1 MHSFDTSDFSICQK
15 WFSTTSCDSLLSSF
29 LQIKLEILKNHKV
42 TLIMDESLFVT
53 VPYIITLQF
62 GHNDR
67 CHYLV
72 TNLLMIIILYHI
84 IKDIYVMGYR
94 HNQLINQVL
103 ESFFHFLLLHWIP
116 SNIITKCISNYSLLY
131 GYVSTKS

>member
-1 MHSFDTSDFSICQK
+1 MSKMIKYNFMWLVTIFI
-15 WFSTTSCDSLLSSF
+15 SSNKTWNF
-29 LQIKLEILKNHKV
+29 KNHKV

-84 IKDIYVMGYR
+84 IKDVYVMGYR

-103 ESFFHFLLLHWIP
+103 ESFIHFLLLHWIP
-116 SNIITKCISNYSLLY
+116 SNIIKKCISNYSLLY
-131 GYVSTKS
+131 GYVLTKSQDYVHTSDGKM